1 MKFFVYDHVTGEIML
16 NDESILLVREFAT
29 LCNEERNKTKND
41 KTGKKRE
48 RAFREFKYI
57 FLFFDWGSPY
67 FLYSEQEKNTESLAD
82 SELTDEEFED
92 EDFKNACRKYDEI
105 QNSSQEI
112 QMLKAAMS
120 AVDTLIFYLNHIDL
134 SERDTLTGKP
144 IFKSKDL
151 IAEIK
156 GCKDLISGLREL
168 EKQVKS
174 GTESEAALRGG
185 VEAGFY
191 D

>member
-1 MKFFVYDHVTGEIML
+1 MKFFVYDNAIGDVML
-16 NDESILLVREFAT
+16 NDESILLIKEFKA
-29 LCNEERNKTKND
+29 LLNDDRNKTKTD
-41 KTGKKRE
+41 KTGKNRE

-57 FLFFDWGSPY
+57 YLFFDWGSPY
-67 FLYSEQEKNTESLAD
+67 FLYSEQERNIESRAD
-82 SELTDEEFED
+82 SELTDVEFED
-92 EDFKNACRKYDEI
+92 PLFREACRKYDEL
-105 QNSSQEI
+105 QNSSLEI
-112 QMLKAAMS
+112 RLLRAAMDS
-120 AVDTLIFYLNHIDL
+120 VENLIFYLGHVDL
-134 SERDTLTGKP
+134 TERDEVTGKP

-156 GCKDLISGLREL
+156 GCKDVISGLREL

-174 GTESEAALRGG
+174 GAGEEAILRGG